1 MLKETDPAK
10 WARDTGANL
19 LVQPAVRQMGEERQ
33 LSFSLTLAGSP
44 VQIAAGEVT
53 GASSEHFR
61 LEEEL
66 AQKLVAALNL
76 QLASGAAS
84 APSVPAGASQT
95 DYVVALGYLE
105 RYDEPASVQKAVDL
119 LTKIPGG
126 GNSALVQAAL
136 SRAYLATYKNT
147 HDIAFARLAQT
158 SAETAQ
164 KLDPAR
170 FETLLTL
177 GRIKAE
183 SGRFDEAIADFQR
196 ALARDPSSVEALLYL
211 GDALADSGN
220 RGTRRRPTAGPP
232 RRDRRTGRRTTGS
245 ARSSTRAATTR
256 ARFRRTRRR
265 RASTRRAPGRS
276 PICAGPTSRRAG
288 STTPC
293 APPRSRS
300 SSPRPR
306 ADGRISAAPIT
317 TRGGTR
323 TPRPRSRKPSRP
335 AQAFRALG
343 GLGDALRWAGGDAAR
358 ARAAYEE
365 VLRRMGDEL
374 SVNPR
379 DAAALRNRAHAL
391 ANLGEEGKALEA
403 ILAARAAAPEDSTVL
418 LKAAMLALRRK
429 DQTAA
434 FALVADAVRKGFS
447 PSLIRADP
455 EFGAVKADPLF
466 EKALATPRSPGA
478 Q

>member
-1 MLKETDPAK
+1 
-10 WARDTGANL
+10 
-19 LVQPAVRQMGEERQ
+19 
-33 LSFSLTLAGSP
+33 
-44 VQIAAGEVT
+44 
-53 GASSEHFR
+53 
-61 LEEEL
+61 
-66 AQKLVAALNL
+66 
-76 QLASGAAS
+76 
-84 APSVPAGASQT
+84 
-95 DYVVALGYLE
+95 
-105 RYDEPASVQKAVDL
+105 
-119 LTKIPGG
+119 
-126 GNSALVQAAL
+126 VQAAL

-211 GDALADSGN
+211 GDALADSGKPRDAEAAYRRAAAARPSYWAPHN
-220 RGTRRRPTAGPP
+220 RLGALFYTHGDYARAIPAYEEAARLNPSSARPLSNLCGAYLQTGRLDDAVRTAQKSIELAQTPSGWANLGSTYYYTGRYADAAAAFEKAVAAGPK
-232 RRDRRTGRRTTGS
+232 
-245 ARSSTRAATTR
+245 RS
-256 ARFRRTRRR
+256 
-265 RASTRRAPGRS
+265 
-276 PICAGPTSRRAG
+276 GPWV
-288 STTPC
+288 
-293 APPRSRS
+293 
-300 SSPRPR
+300 
-306 ADGRISAAPIT
+306 
-317 TRGGTR
+317 
-323 TPRPRSRKPSRP
+323 
-335 AQAFRALG
+335 

-365 VLRRMGDEL
+365 ALRRTGDEL

-403 ILAARAAAPEDSTVL
+403 ILAARAASPEDSTVL

-466 EKALATPRSPGA
+466 EKALATPRAPGA